1 MSNFWDT
8 SVWGFVCM
16 SGSILL
22 SLLLANGLKRL
33 IKVLQKSLIPTS
45 VVAGLI
51 LLLISSVYRRITGTA
66 LFDTEFFGG
75 NGVNMLEIITYHA
88 LALGFIAS
96 TFRSD
101 NAVLSKERRRDI
113 LNTGTTTVASYL
125 IQAIAGLLISII
137 AAKLMKDFFVAAG
150 LLLPFGYGQGTGQ
163 ALNYGSIYEADY
175 GFTGGRSF
183 GLTIAACGFLSASI
197 GGVIYLNV
205 LKKRGIY
212 SWSDEKGALLR
223 ESDIQSEDEIPMNGA
238 IDKLTV
244 QIALV
249 LCAYFLAYIIMMVL
263 GKLIPSFR
271 SVVYGFNFLFGVLG
285 AILIKQIMK
294 LLKKTKLRKREYCNS
309 FLMTRI
315 SNFWFDIMVVAGVAA
330 IRIEV
335 LRGYWWIILILALT
349 GLLITFFYNRFI
361 AKKLFPKY
369 ENEQFLAMYGM
380 LTGTAS
386 TGVMLLREV
395 DPDFK
400 TPTADNL
407 VYQNFPAMILGF
419 PIMLLATLAPKKPWL
434 VLLIACGLF
443 LVMNLILF
451 RSYIFKRKEKN

>member
-294 LLKKTKLRKREYCNS
+294 LLK
-309 FLMTRI
+309 
-315 SNFWFDIMVVAGVAA
+315 
-330 IRIEV
+330 
-335 LRGYWWIILILALT
+335 
-349 GLLITFFYNRFI
+349 
-361 AKKLFPKY
+361 
-369 ENEQFLAMYGM
+369 
-380 LTGTAS
+380 
-386 TGVMLLREV
+386 
-395 DPDFK
+395 
-400 TPTADNL
+400 
-407 VYQNFPAMILGF
+407 
-419 PIMLLATLAPKKPWL
+419 
-434 VLLIACGLF
+434 
-443 LVMNLILF
+443 
-451 RSYIFKRKEKN
+451 